1 MDDFQKER
9 DDIRAKMLEFSRAM
23 SEGKSVDEALFA
35 DDERDVLAAR
45 FNKNAAKRGKNEI
58 YLKED
63 LIDVKLEEKKSLA
76 SAILSKFTRKKKPKI
91 SKNSAK
97 TQPPNLSKNSP
108 SNSSEN
114 LAKIQPTLKPQGN
127 AQSIINSAPS
137 EDTSTI
143 LERRKSKIDRK
154 TLLESTYKESP
165 PQKQSVV
172 KLNRN
177 FTQSEVN
184 LADLKSSNSRE
195 NSALNARNSAVNLDR
210 NSQNLSVN
218 LNARN
223 SQNSAVNLSNLNSNA
238 NLNARNSG
246 VNLNARNLALNSQN
260 SSANLNAQN
269 SSQSPANP
277 SLRLQNQ
284 AANFSKN
291 RQISAQNL
299 QNLQSHESPANQPF
313 ADKNDDELPE
323 IRLDK
328 DGMYVKTTLLQGHE
342 DALNKSAN
350 LGLNQLLFAAL
361 CIGVALIAC
370 VPKVYI
376 TSNIYYLSRDI
387 ATLRTQESVLSEEN
401 KDLNK
406 KLETLRF
413 KNQILDYLK

>member
-76 SAILSKFTRKKKPKI
+76 SAILSKFSRKKKPKI
-91 SKNSAK
+91 SKNLAK

-114 LAKIQPTLKPQGN
+114 LAKIQPTLKPQSN

-154 TLLESTYKESP
+154 TLLESTYKEPP

-184 LADLKSSNSRE
+184 LADLQSQNSRE
-195 NSALNARNSAVNLDR
+195 NSAINARNSAVNLDR
-210 NSQNLSVN
+210 NSALNLQNSSVN
-218 LNARN
+218 LNTQN
-223 SQNSAVNLSNLNSNA
+223 SQNSAVNSSQNSPNLSSNLNT
-238 NLNARNSG
+238 RNS
-246 VNLNARNLALNSQN
+246 ALNSQN
-260 SSANLNAQN
+260 LNSNLNAQN
-269 SSQSPANP
+269 TANP

-413 KNQILDYLK
+413 KNQILDYLE

>member
-76 SAILSKFTRKKKPKI
+76 SAILSKFTRKKKPKT

-114 LAKIQPTLKPQGN
+114 SAKTQPNLKPQSN

-154 TLLESTYKESP
+154 TLLESTYKEPP

-184 LADLKSSNSRE
+184 LADLQSPNSRE

-223 SQNSAVNLSNLNSNA
+223 S
-238 NLNARNSG
+238 G
-246 VNLNARNLALNSQN
+246 V
-260 SSANLNAQN
+260 NLNAQN

-299 QNLQSHESPANQPF
+299 QNLQSHESLANQPF

-413 KNQILDYLK
+413 KNQILDYLE

>member
-35 DDERDVLAAR
+35 DDERDVLAVR
-45 FNKNAAKRGKNEI
+45 FNKNGAKRGKNEI

-76 SAILSKFTRKKKPKI
+76 SAILSKFSRKKKPKTN
-91 SKNSAK
+91 KNSAK
-97 TQPPNLSKNSP
+97 IQPPNLSKNSP

-114 LAKIQPTLKPQGN
+114 LAKNQPNLKPQSN

-154 TLLESTYKESP
+154 TLLESTYKEPP

-184 LADLKSSNSRE
+184 LADLQSQNSRE
-195 NSALNARNSAVNLDR
+195 NSAL

-223 SQNSAVNLSNLNSNA
+223 SQNSAVNSPNLSS
-238 NLNARNSG
+238 NLNARNS
-246 VNLNARNLALNSQN
+246 ALNSQN
-260 SSANLNAQN
+260 SSVNLNAQ
-269 SSQSPANP
+269 SPVNP

-406 KLETLRF
+406 KLESLRF
-413 KNQILDYLK
+413 KNQILDYLE